1 MLFSELLI
9 VDAVHW
15 HMIRAAQMLVA
26 MVCCIINFSALRGD
40 HSIII

>member
-1 MLFSELLI
+1 MFSELFV

-26 MVCCIINFSALRGD
+26 MVREVGDSFSG
-40 HSIII
+40 

>member
-26 MVCCIINFSALRGD
+26 MVCCITLAPFVV
-40 HSIII
+40 IIVS

>member
-26 MVCCIINFSALRGD
+26 MVLLTLAPFVVIIVS
-40 HSIII
+40 